1 MPPHSQQSAAAF
13 SLPKKPFRQAEKAF
27 ETLKKFQKLVI
38 KNERHPS
45 WVSFV
50 TIFLPVSQRF
60 TTFFDRLKCRRALFR
75 ARRHFLFI
83 YVSVRDKYW
92 YV

>member
-1 MPPHSQQSAAAF
+1 MPPHSQQSAATF
-13 SLPKKPFRQAEKAF
+13 SLPKKSFRQAEKAF

-38 KNERHPS
+38 KNKRHPS

-60 TTFFDRLKCRRALFR
+60 TTFLT
-75 ARRHFLFI
+75 
-83 YVSVRDKYW
+83 VSNAAVLRSERGGIQLAEKIFSAS
-92 YV
+92 